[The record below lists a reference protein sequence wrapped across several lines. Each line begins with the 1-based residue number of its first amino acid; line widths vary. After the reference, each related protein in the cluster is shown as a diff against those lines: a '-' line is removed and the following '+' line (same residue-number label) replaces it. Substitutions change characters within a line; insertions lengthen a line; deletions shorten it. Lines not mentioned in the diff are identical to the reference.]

1 MEAKKVIKTQE
12 KPRRQ
17 NKLGEWLDAHPGPL
31 IEVLDWRAV
40 NK

>member
-1 MEAKKVIKTQE
+1 MKTQATPKKQ
-12 KPRRQ
+12 KPQSFNR
-17 NKLGEWLDAHPGPL
+17 LAWLDAQQGPV